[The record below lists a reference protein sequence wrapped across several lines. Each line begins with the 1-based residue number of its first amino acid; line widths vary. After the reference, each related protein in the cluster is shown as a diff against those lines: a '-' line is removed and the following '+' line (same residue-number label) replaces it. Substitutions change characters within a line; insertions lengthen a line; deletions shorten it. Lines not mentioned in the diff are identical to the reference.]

1 VSFSEVPIPDK
12 EEEILE
18 ALADQNVIQVK
29 RLPIKGQPE
38 IFSENVIL
46 TFSAPLPIRVK
57 IAAMSYCAKQLIPS
71 PFRCKKCWKLG
82 HSTTRCGSSIRAVKN
97 AGNPTLKAW
106 PAKLAQ

>member
-29 RLPIKGQPE
+29 R
-38 IFSENVIL
+38 IL

-106 PAKLAQ
+106 PATLAQ